1 MILENVLRS
10 TLGIVFMGTPHAGSD
25 LAEWGYKI
33 ATYLNVVR
41 KTNSEIM
48 GVLKQRSEVLSAV
61 QQQFQKLLQK
71 DEVSIGVYCFFEEKA
86 VVGVGTIVTQQSAVL
101 NQFPCQSIAANHM
114 DMTKFSGKNDDGYQ
128 RVLGR
133 VRDFTDLM
141 KISAKRRR
149 QSVQEAEQETKRLKS
164 SEPPLEIDFQPS
176 FPGDS
181 GTSLRVQKEGG
192 NARISR

>member
-1 MILENVLRS
+1 MDHSTLRHNGTNLAYAVLDRRRECISRPIIFIAHSLEGLVCEQALLICREGDMTLENVLQS
-10 TLGIVFMGTPHAGSD
+10 TLGIIFMGTPHVGSD

-61 QQQFQKLLQK
+61 QQFQKLLQK

-86 VVGVGTIVTQQSAVL
+86 VIGVGTIVTQQSAVL

-128 RVLGR
+128 R
-133 VRDFTDLM
+133 
-141 KISAKRRR
+141 
-149 QSVQEAEQETKRLKS
+149 
-164 SEPPLEIDFQPS
+164 
-176 FPGDS
+176 
-181 GTSLRVQKEGG
+181 
-192 NARISR
+192 